1 MKNNNKSRI
10 GHRGFYIALSLC
22 VVAVFLTAYFVT
34 TRNNEEPD
42 MVNQTEHVATEP
54 KTPVLPEVMSS
65 ATPTASAT
73 PTVTQ
78 KPAATKAPAKKAV
91 QEASVKQANSEPA
104 SFIMPVEGEIAVAHT
119 QDTLVYSKT
128 YEDWRVH
135 NGIDINCEK
144 GTPVKAVADGKVEKV
159 YTDPLK
165 GIVIEI
171 SHGSVRS
178 VYANLSTDNMV
189 QVGSEVKAGDVISGV
204 GDSGA
209 FESKQQP
216 HLHFELYQNDQ
227 PIDPAS
233 LLQV

>member
-1 MKNNNKSRI
+1 MKNKNKSRI
-10 GHRGFYIALSLC
+10 GQRGFYIALSLC

-34 TRNNEEPD
+34 TRNGEEPD
-42 MVNQTEHVATEP
+42 MANQTEHVATEP
-54 KTPVLPEVMSS
+54 QTPVMPKTTESAMPTAT
-65 ATPTASAT
+65 ATPIA
-73 PTVTQ
+73 TQ
-78 KPAATKAPAKKAV
+78 KPVATKAPAKSAV
-91 QEASVKQANSEPA
+91 QDTTIKEANSEPT
-104 SFIMPVEGEIAVAHT
+104 SFLMPVEGEIVVAYT

-144 GTPVKAVADGKVEKV
+144 GTPVKAVADGTVEKV

-178 VYANLSTDNMV
+178 VYANLSTDSMV
-189 QVGSEVKAGDVISGV
+189 QVGSQVKAGDVISGV